1 MKEEQAARGIGN
13 SSAATLLTLC
23 QRSAHTHSVE
33 NRSTLTLPN
42 VSLRKSLTQS
52 NSASFGDHWLKVN
65 TLIGFHSFLSVWA
78 IQKTWTVA
86 LHASPTTKW
95 NAKLWHL
102 TAWKSSWLEG
112 NYHDHYALFINSKI
126 SRFIC
131 VMKLAINMQSREQN
145 TNKAEEVSFWWL
157 PYLGC

>member
-1 MKEEQAARGIGN
+1 MQAARGIGN
-13 SSAATLLTLC
+13 ASASTLLTFC
-23 QRSAHTHSVE
+23 QRSAHTHSIQQ
-33 NRSTLTLPN
+33 RSTLKLRN
-42 VSLRKSLTQS
+42 VSLTKSLTQS
-52 NSASFGDHWLKVN
+52 NSASVGDHWLKVKVIS
-65 TLIGFHSFLSVWA
+65 TLSGLYSFLSVWA
-78 IQKTWTVA
+78 IRKRWTVA